1 MQNITEKETNKL
13 FPIFLKLEQMR
24 LVIIGG
30 GYVGLEKLTA
40 VVTNSPATQT
50 TLIGKEISSA
60 IRHLAAPHPSVTLIE
75 KEYEATDL
83 ADAEIVIAAVNDRL
97 LSSQIYTD
105 AKAMNKL
112 INVADKPE
120 LCDFYLSS
128 VVQKGNLKIAI
139 STNGKSPT
147 VAKRVKEMIN
157 DIIPE
162 EIDSLLDNIQAVRQ
176 QLKGDF
182 EEKVKQLNE
191 LTKILTAKK

>member
-1 MQNITEKETNKL
+1 
-13 FPIFLKLEQMR
+13 MR
-24 LVIIGG
+24 LVIVGG
-30 GYVGLEKLTA
+30 GYVGMEKLTA
-40 VVTNSPATQT
+40 VVLNSPATHT
-50 TLIGKEISSA
+50 TLVAKEISPA
-60 IRHLAAPHPSVTLIE
+60 IRELAAPHPSITLIE
-75 KEYEATDL
+75 KPYEASDL
-83 ADAEIVIAAVNDRL
+83 ANADIVIAAVNDRT
-97 LSSQIYTD
+97 LSSQVHAD
-105 AKAMNKL
+105 AKALNKL

-182 EEKVKQLNE
+182 EDKVRQLNE
-191 LTKILTAKK
+191 LTKVLSAKKTNESH